1 MNQNSRLTPHLA
13 LPSEAALSHL
23 SELNGLRLSPHFKLG
38 ELCKTKHVTAD
49 GNIPSRAVIE
59 NLIRVCGWLEELRV
73 VAGVRPQSKVFA
85 GVRPQSKVGCAVDA
99 GGAGSAVVAGVR
111 PQSKVFAGVR
121 PQSNVGC
128 AVDAG
133 VRPQSKVAGDC
144 TLAPDPWAAPEL
156 GGAPYSRNENT
167 GEAIVINSGYRSPEV
182 NRLAGG
188 VPSSNHV
195 TGCAVDIR
203 CAGKEQMIRYAAI
216 LLDIADET
224 KRDFDELLLEQ
235 HGSVCWL
242 HFAVRPKDN
251 RRKIAFLKV

>member
-38 ELCKTKHVTAD
+38 ELCKTKYVTAD

-73 VAGVRPQSKVFA
+73 VAGVRP
-85 GVRPQSKVGCAVDA
+85 RSKVGCAV
-99 GGAGSAVVAGVR
+99 V
-111 PQSKVFAGVR
+111 
-121 PQSNVGC
+121 
-128 AVDAG
+128 AG

-144 TLAPDPWAAPEL
+144 TLAPDPRPAGSTLAPDPWAAPEL
-156 GGAPYSRNENT
+156 GAAP
-167 GEAIVINSGYRSPEV
+167 EAIVINSGYRSPEV

>member
-49 GNIPSRAVIE
+49 GNIPSRAVIG

-85 GVRPQSKVGCAVDA
+85 GVRPRSK
-99 GGAGSAVVAGVR
+99 
-111 PQSKVFAGVR
+111 
-121 PQSNVGC
+121 VGC

-133 VRPQSKVAGDC
+133 VRPQSKVGCAVVAGVRPQSKVASDC
-144 TLAPDPWAAPEL
+144 TLAPDPGAAPE
-156 GGAPYSRNENT
+156 G
-167 GEAIVINSGYRSPEV
+167 IVINSGYRSPEV